1 MSTENTNSEN
11 LNSDNKKKKSL
22 SIKKKIIIGSTL
34 IIMILTILTAIF
46 TVRDITDVARE
57 GLMQH
62 VKAVKAMGLAVW
74 QRTSENWENQ
84 LMDMDNVK
92 KRLAAKDYSTIPIV
106 SAFNAIRA
114 GGENS
119 IYKLRTPTLKP
130 RNKKNVP
137 TEEDLKIF
145 EKLKDLKGDEGYSH
159 FNRETNKFSYYQPI
173 RLSTQC
179 LQCHGD
185 PALSN
190 KYWGNDQGLDPTGH
204 KMEGYNA
211 GMFYGAMIF
220 TYDIDALS
228 PTLYRDLAVN
238 SAIEI
243 IIAILGIII
252 IILLV
257 SRALKPL
264 DRINSTLEEI
274 NEGEGDL
281 TRVIEIERYDEVGAV
296 AENFNRLNGNLR
308 EMIST
313 IFRASD
319 HVKSSSLEMTN
330 SSTSLANVAQ
340 EQAASIEET
349 SAAMEEIKGN
359 IDDVSS
365 TANTQASRA
374 GNNRELMEFL
384 SESIRK
390 INENAQNAN
399 NMAEDTHKYAIDGE
413 NVLGQTVTGM
423 KEINDSSNKITEIVT
438 IISDIS
444 DQINLL
450 SLNASIEA
458 ARAGEHGKG
467 FAVVAEEIAKLA
479 EQTAGS
485 TGEINK
491 LIQESNNKVE
501 MGSELVAKTA
511 DSLRLIIT
519 NVKQTAEF
527 MDEIAKASIELEKT
541 STKAAEN
548 AKNVNAMSENISK
561 LMEEQSISSNEIIR
575 AIDRIN
581 GVTQSVASGSE
592 ELAASAEELSSQ
604 SEILND
610 IVKKFK
616 I

>member
-1 MSTENTNSEN
+1 MT
-11 LNSDNKKKKSL
+11 KKTGHKKNM
-22 SIKKKIIIGSTL
+22 SIKTKIIIGATS
-34 IIMILTILTAIF
+34 IIAIISILNGFFTI
-46 TVRDITDVARE
+46 RDIQDVAKE
-57 GLMQH
+57 GLIQH
-62 VKAVKAMGLAVW
+62 VRAVQAMGVAVW
-74 QRTSENWENQ
+74 KKTSQNWEENIF
-84 LMDMDNVK
+84 NREEVK
-92 KRLAAKDYSTIPIV
+92 KKLEKKDFSVIPIV
-106 SAFNAIRA
+106 SAFNIIRA
-114 GGENS
+114 GGES
-119 IYKLRTPTLKP
+119 TIYKLRTPVLKP
-130 RNKKNVP
+130 RNKENTP
-137 TEEDLKIF
+137 TEEELKIF
-145 EKLKDLKGDEGYSH
+145 EKLQKENLDEYYH
-159 FNRETNKFSYYQPI
+159 FNSDTNKFSYYQTI
-173 RLSTQC
+173 KLSDQC

-185 PALSN
+185 PELSQ

-204 KMEGYNA
+204 KMEGYKA
-211 GMFYGAMIF
+211 GIFYGAMRF

-238 SAIEI
+238 SSVELLISLI
-243 IIAILGIII
+243 GIII
-252 IILLV
+252 IIVLV
-257 SRALKPL
+257 GRALSPL
-264 DRINSTLEEI
+264 FRINRSLEEI

-281 TRVIEIERYDEVGAV
+281 TKTINIERHDEVGEV
-296 AENFNRLNGNLR
+296 AENFNKFSGSLR
-308 EMIST
+308 EIMSI
-313 IFRASD
+313 IMKASD
-319 HVKSSSLEMTN
+319 QVKASSLEMTN

-340 EQAASIEET
+340 EQASSIEET

-359 IDDVSS
+359 IDDVSNN
-365 TANTQASRA
+365 AKTQASRA

-384 SESIRK
+384 SESIKK
-390 INENAQNAN
+390 INLNAQSAN
-399 NMAEDTHKYAIDGE
+399 TMAEDTHRHAIDGE

-423 KEINDSSNKITEIVT
+423 KEINDSSSKITEIVT

-501 MGSELVAKTA
+501 MGSELVSKTA

-527 MDEIAKASIELEKT
+527 MDEIAKASIELERT
-541 STKAAEN
+541 STQAAEN
-548 AKNVNAMSENISK
+548 AKNVNQMSENISH
-561 LMEEQSISSNEIIR
+561 LMEEQSISSNEIIK

-581 GVTQSVASGSE
+581 GVTQNVASGSE

-604 SEILND
+604 SEVLND
-610 IVKKFK
+610 IVKRFK